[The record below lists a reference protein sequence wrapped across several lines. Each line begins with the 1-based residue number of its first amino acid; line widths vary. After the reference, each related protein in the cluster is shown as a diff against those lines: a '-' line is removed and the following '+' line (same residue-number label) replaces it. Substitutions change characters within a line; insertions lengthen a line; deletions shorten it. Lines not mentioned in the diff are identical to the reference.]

1 MKHISSGPTRLLIR
15 PEHVENES
23 LRGYVS
29 RVSSGNGSSPLVKP
43 MLVTLRATTE
53 AIHKLATLTGC
64 SSALLIAHGSL
75 AQIGRYRHSGVL
87 FGSFTISTA
96 KLRLSRRMVCPVC
109 LLKNGISTCCW
120 ELRDYDVCHEHGCY
134 LVSNCSGCDQQLSW
148 LSTKAD
154 ICSCGVRYAD
164 MQTELAPIDR
174 KSICKFMGDAM
185 LATTALANQKD
196 VALKPLTPLVLFFAI
211 SFFVRSVLI
220 PSFLSSH
227 VRYKRQDADR
237 TWDELYVAILKDRE
251 YYGHLCELILL
262 HATRNPVTMAQLFW
276 DGISANNIAESFFP
290 GLNDVTFPGHLLKVK
305 ADAIKD
311 IGVPTPISIFKEV

>member
-29 RVSSGNGSSPLVKP
+29 RVSNGNGSSPLVKP

-53 AIHKLATLTGC
+53 AIHKFATLTGC
-64 SSALLIAHGSL
+64 SSSLLMAHGSL

-87 FGSFTISTA
+87 FGSFTISTT

-134 LVSNCSGCDQQLSW
+134 LVSRCSGCDQHLSW
-148 LSTKAD
+148 LSTKTD

-164 MQTELAPIDR
+164 MQTELAPINR

-196 VALKPLTPLVLFFAI
+196 VALKSLTPLVLFFAI
-211 SFFVRSVLI
+211 SYFVRSVLI
-220 PSFLSSH
+220 PSLLSS
-227 VRYKRQDADR
+227 QIGCICPDADQ
-237 TWDELYVAILKDRE
+237 TGEEFHLAILKDRE
-251 YYGHLCELILL
+251 YYGHLCEVVLL
-262 HATRNPVTMAQLFW
+262 HAIRNPVRMAQLFAE
-276 DGISANNIAESFFP
+276 GISENNITEFLFP
-290 GLNDVTFPGHLLKVK
+290 CLNKATVHSHLLKIK
-305 ADAIKD
+305 ADVMKNIA
-311 IGVPTPISIFKEV
+311 VPTQVSIF